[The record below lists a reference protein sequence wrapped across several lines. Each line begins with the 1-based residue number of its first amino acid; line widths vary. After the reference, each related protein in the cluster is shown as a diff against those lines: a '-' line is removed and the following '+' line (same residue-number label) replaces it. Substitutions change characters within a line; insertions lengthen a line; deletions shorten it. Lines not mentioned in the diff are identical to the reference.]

1 MVSST
6 SKGKGTA
13 PSRTYAQFP
22 PDLRDRKL
30 AREYEHQNQY
40 APQNSEGTTKKAH
53 VRLWLI
59 RGVDDPDTNRRFS
72 TSERSEIYPV
82 AETGQQ
88 ADQISA
94 TSSSI
99 YTLDKQ
105 QDSAEAVSQ
114 ALGFATIGD
123 TELLNIRTAD
133 QRTKSEAFDLRKI

>member
-1 MVSST
+1 
-6 SKGKGTA
+6 
-13 PSRTYAQFP
+13 
-22 PDLRDRKL
+22 
-30 AREYEHQNQY
+30 
-40 APQNSEGTTKKAH
+40 
-53 VRLWLI
+53 
-59 RGVDDPDTNRRFS
+59 
-72 TSERSEIYPV
+72 V